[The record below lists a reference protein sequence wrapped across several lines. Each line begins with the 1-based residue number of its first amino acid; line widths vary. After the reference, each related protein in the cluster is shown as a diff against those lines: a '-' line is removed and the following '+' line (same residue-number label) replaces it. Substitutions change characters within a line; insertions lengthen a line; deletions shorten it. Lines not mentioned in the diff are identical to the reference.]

1 MKEIINNLK
10 SSIGKLFPCCNIEKG
25 EARFGVMHSL
35 NDKDIMDFKDNY
47 PEGYITYLMN
57 RLRAENIDSSLT
69 QKDIFRMLFGI
80 EYDDDKVLLRPLGKM
95 KRDLINDL

>member
-1 MKEIINNLK
+1 MKEIINNIK
-10 SSIGKLFPCCNIEKG
+10 SSIGKLFPYCNREKG

-57 RLRAENIDSSLT
+57 RLKAENIGSSLT

-80 EYDDDKVLLRPLGKM
+80 E
-95 KRDLINDL
+95 